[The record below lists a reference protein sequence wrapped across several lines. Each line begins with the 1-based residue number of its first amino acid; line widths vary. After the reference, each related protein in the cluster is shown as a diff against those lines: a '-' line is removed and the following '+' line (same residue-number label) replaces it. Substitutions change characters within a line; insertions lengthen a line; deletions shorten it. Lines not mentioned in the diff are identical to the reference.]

1 MTVITSC
8 VDVGQGDCTVILDQ
22 DSRFAMLVDCPAGMH
37 SRVLA
42 ELEGLGYAELRVVI
56 VSHSHMD
63 HLGGVL
69 EVIEAVGERFTGTLH
84 FNQDSFMVTPVA
96 GEDRH
101 VAGRKLRALVNRA
114 SEFGDRVHR
123 AEPPASAGT
132 VGAFA
137 WRVLAPTYA
146 EILSAIAGA
155 NPNLASGIVM
165 LKVGADVIV
174 IGGDAQLSTWQRL
187 AGTIPAGA
195 VLRWPHHGGSLGPN
209 PNANQMVLDIL
220 EPQVVIVSVGATN
233 THGHPSVDFFGAV
246 GQRATRLLCTQAT
259 AACVAPGGSPGVCA
273 GTVRIHSDGSGQ
285 VAVVPDT
292 PNHLA
297 VVAAFGN
304 AQCLAASYPAN
315 DN

>member
-22 DSRFAMLVDCPAGMH
+22 DSQFAMMVDCPAGMH
-37 SRVLA
+37 SQAVA
-42 ELEGLGYAELRVVI
+42 ELDGLGYSELRVVI

-69 EVIEAVGERFTGTLH
+69 DVIEAVGERFTGTLH

-101 VAGRKLRALVNRA
+101 VAGKKLRALVNRA
-114 SEFGDRVHR
+114 SEFGDRVQR
-123 AEPPASAGT
+123 AEPPASTGT
-132 VGAFA
+132 VGAFT

-165 LKVGADVIV
+165 LTVGADVIV

-187 AGTIPAGA
+187 SGTIPMGA

-209 PNANQMVLDIL
+209 PDANKIVLDIL
-220 EPQVVIVSVGATN
+220 EPQEVIVSVGATN
-233 THGHPSVDFFGAV
+233 THGHPSNTFFAAV
-246 GQRATRLLCTQAT
+246 GQHASRLLCTQAT
-259 AACVAPGGSPGVCA
+259 AACVAGGATPGVCA

-285 VAVVPDT
+285 AAVVPDT
-292 PNHLA
+292 PDHLA

-304 AQCLAASYPAN
+304 ARCLAVPFPAD

>member
-22 DSRFAMLVDCPAGMH
+22 DSRFAMVVDCPAGMH
-37 SRVLA
+37 SHALA
-42 ELEGLGYAELRVVI
+42 ELEGLGYAELRVVV

-69 EVIEAVGERFTGTLH
+69 DVIEAAGERFTGTLH

-101 VAGRKLRALVNRA
+101 VAGKKLRALVNRA

-155 NPNLASGIVM
+155 DPNLASGIVM
-165 LKVGADVIV
+165 LTVGADVFV

-187 AGTIPAGA
+187 SGTIPPGA
-195 VLRWPHHGGSLGPN
+195 VVRWPHHGGSLGPN
-209 PNANQMVLDIL
+209 PDANQMVLDIL
-220 EPQVVIVSVGATN
+220 EPQAVIVSVGATN
-233 THGHPSVDFFGAV
+233 THSHPSAAFFAAV
-246 GQRATRLLCTQAT
+246 EQHTSRLLCTQAT
-259 AACVAPGGSPGVCA
+259 AACVAGGAIPGVCA
-273 GTVRIHSDGSGQ
+273 GTVRTHSDGSGQ
-285 VAVVPDT
+285 VAVVPHT
-292 PNHLA
+292 PNHPV
-297 VVAAFGN
+297 VVAALGN
-304 AQCLAASYPAN
+304 ARCLASPSKAAN
-315 DN
+315 